1 MESLNVI
8 DIETGEVKE
17 SIEIPQNLKKYFDY
31 KNSKYVLY
39 EYIRGYLSNQRQGT
53 HSTKTRAE
61 VRGGGRK
68 PWVQKHTGRARQG
81 SIRSPLWRK
90 GGVVFGPKPRD
101 YSVEI
106 PKKKK
111 TLAKYLS
118 IVDKIKSNDLIVVDK
133 LNLKSHKTKEALKI
147 LKNLNINSDK
157 VLLVD
162 KSFDNNIKLATRN
175 LQNVTLSRMQ
185 DLNAYIILDNNKIL
199 FTKEAL
205 LCL

>member
-1 MESLNVI
+1 MERLNVI
-8 DIETGEVKE
+8 DIETGKVKE
-17 SIEIPQNLKKYFDY
+17 TLEIPESLKKYFDY
-31 KNSKYVLY
+31 KNAKYVLH
-39 EYIRGYLSNQRQGT
+39 EYIVAYLANQRQGT

-118 IVDKIKSNDLIVVDK
+118 IAEKIKSNDLIVVDK
-133 LNLKSHKTKEALKI
+133 LNLNSHKTKEALKI

-157 VLLVD
+157 ILFVD

-175 LQNVTLSRMQ
+175 LQNVSLSRLQ
-185 DLNAYIILDNNKIL
+185 DLNAYIVLDNNKII
-199 FTKEAL
+199 FTKEAF

>member
-8 DIETGEVKE
+8 DIETGKVKE
-17 SIEIPQNLKKYFDY
+17 TVEIPESLKKYFDY
-31 KNSKYVLY
+31 KNAKYVLH
-39 EYIRGYLSNQRQGT
+39 EYVVAYLANQRQGT

-118 IVDKIKSNDLIVVDK
+118 IVEKIKSNDLIVVDK
-133 LNLKSHKTKEALKI
+133 LNLNSHKTKEALKI

-157 VLLVD
+157 ILFVD

-175 LQNVTLSRMQ
+175 LQNVSLSRLQ
-185 DLNAYIILDNNKIL
+185 DLNAYIVLDNNKII
-199 FTKEAL
+199 FTKEAF

>member
-8 DIETGEVKE
+8 DIETGKVKE
-17 SIEIPQNLKKYFDY
+17 TLEIPESLKKYFDY
-31 KNSKYVLY
+31 KNAKYVLH
-39 EYIRGYLSNQRQGT
+39 EYVVAYLANQRQGT

-118 IVDKIKSNDLIVVDK
+118 IAEKIKSNDLIVVDK
-133 LNLKSHKTKEALKI
+133 LNLNSHKTKEALKI

-157 VLLVD
+157 ILFVD

-175 LQNVTLSRMQ
+175 LQNVSLSRLQ
-185 DLNAYIILDNNKIL
+185 DLNAYIVLDNNKII
-199 FTKEAL
+199 FTKEAF

>member
-8 DIETGEVKE
+8 DIETGKVKE
-17 SIEIPQNLKKYFDY
+17 TIEIPESLKKYFDY
-31 KNSKYVLY
+31 KNAKYLLH
-39 EYIRGYLSNQRQGT
+39 EYVVAYLANQRQGT

-90 GGVVFGPKPRD
+90 GGIVFGPKPRD
-101 YSVEI
+101 YSVEL

-118 IVDKIKSNDLIVVDK
+118 LIEKIKSNDLIIIDK
-133 LNLKSHKTKEALKI
+133 LNLKSHKTKDALKI
-147 LKNLNINSDK
+147 LRNLNINSDK

-162 KSFDNNIKLATRN
+162 KSFDDNVKYNSIIFNIHRLKFFIA
-175 LQNVTLSRMQ
+175 S
-185 DLNAYIILDNNKIL
+185 LNQI
-199 FTKEAL
+199 
-205 LCL
+205 

>member
-17 SIEIPQNLKKYFDY
+17 NIEIPQNLKKYFDY
-31 KNSKYVLY
+31 KNAKYVLH
-39 EYIRGYLSNQRQGT
+39 EYVVAYLANQRQGT

>member
-1 MESLNVI
+1 MERLNVI
-8 DIETGEVKE
+8 DIETGKVKE
-17 SIEIPQNLKKYFDY
+17 TVEIPESLKKYFDY
-31 KNSKYVLY
+31 KNAKYVLH
-39 EYIRGYLSNQRQGT
+39 EYIVAYLANQRQGT

-118 IVDKIKSNDLIVVDK
+118 IAEKIKSNDLIVVDK
-133 LNLKSHKTKEALKI
+133 LNLNSHKTKEALKI

-157 VLLVD
+157 ILFVD

-175 LQNVTLSRMQ
+175 LQNVSLSRLQ
-185 DLNAYIILDNNKIL
+185 DLNAYIVLDNNKII
-199 FTKEAL
+199 FTKEAF

>member
-8 DIETGEVKE
+8 DIETGKVKE
-17 SIEIPQNLKKYFDY
+17 TLEIPESLKKYFDY
-31 KNSKYVLY
+31 KNAKYVLH
-39 EYIRGYLSNQRQGT
+39 EYVVAYLANQRQGT

-118 IVDKIKSNDLIVVDK
+118 IAEKIKSNDLIVVDK
-133 LNLKSHKTKEALKI
+133 LNLNSHKTKEALKI

-157 VLLVD
+157 ILFID

-175 LQNVTLSRMQ
+175 LQNVSLSRLQ
-185 DLNAYIILDNNKIL
+185 DLNAYIVLDNNKII
-199 FTKEAL
+199 FTKEAF

>member
-8 DIETGEVKE
+8 DIETGKVKE
-17 SIEIPQNLKKYFDY
+17 TVEIPESLKKYFDY
-31 KNSKYVLY
+31 KNAKYVLH
-39 EYIRGYLSNQRQGT
+39 EYIVAYLANQRQGT

-68 PWVQKHTGRARQG
+68 PWAQKHTGRARQG

-106 PKKKK
+106 PKKNK

-118 IVDKIKSNDLIVVDK
+118 IAEKIKSNDLIVVDK
-133 LNLKSHKTKEALKI
+133 LNLNSHKTKEALKI

-157 VLLVD
+157 ILFVD

-175 LQNVTLSRMQ
+175 LQNVSLSRLQ
-185 DLNAYIILDNNKIL
+185 DLNAYIVLDNNKII
-199 FTKEAL
+199 FTKEAF

>member
-8 DIETGEVKE
+8 DIETGKVKE
-17 SIEIPQNLKKYFDY
+17 TLEIPESLKKYFDY
-31 KNSKYVLY
+31 KNAKYVLH
-39 EYIRGYLSNQRQGT
+39 EYVVAYLANQRQGT

-118 IVDKIKSNDLIVVDK
+118 IAEKIKSNDLIVVDK
-133 LNLKSHKTKEALKI
+133 LNLNSHKTKEALKI

-157 VLLVD
+157 ILFVN

-175 LQNVTLSRMQ
+175 LQNVSLSRLQ
-185 DLNAYIILDNNKIL
+185 DLNAYIVLDNNKII
-199 FTKEAL
+199 FTKEAF